1 MKNFV
6 IAAVLALTGTQAFA
20 VQLVVCEGKIADQDV
35 TFIDDG
41 EVVGIHK
48 GKVDIAAGER
58 GNTAPFEYFG
68 GDEISF
74 ADAGGELCTLTVQAD
89 SGSFALE
96 APCEGVGAG
105 KLKNLNISSLQLVSA
120 EVAVTCRRE
129 EYRRN

>member
-1 MKNFV
+1 MKSFV
-6 IAAVLALTGTQAFA
+6 LAAVLVLGAGKAFA

-48 GKVDIAAGER
+48 GKVNIAAGER
-58 GNTAPFEYFG
+58 GNPAPFEYFG

-74 ADAGGELCTLTVQAD
+74 VDAGAEACTLRVESAR
-89 SGSFALE
+89 GSFTLE
-96 APCEGVGAG
+96 TSCEGVGAG
-105 KLKNLNISSLQLVSA
+105 TLKNLNIASLGLVTA
-120 EVAVTCRRE
+120 EMAVQCRRE

>member
-74 ADAGGELCTLTVQAD
+74 VDPGGELCTMTVQSD
-89 SGSFALE
+89 RGSFVLE
-96 APCEGVGAG
+96 APCNVTGPG
-105 KLKNLNISSLQLVSA
+105 KLKNLNIEQLQLVSA

>member
-48 GKVDIAAGER
+48 GKVNIAAGER
-58 GNTAPFEYFG
+58 GNPDPYEYFG

-74 ADAGGELCTLTVQAD
+74 VDPGGELCTMTVQSD
-89 SGSFALE
+89 RGSFVLE
-96 APCEGVGAG
+96 ASCNVAGPG
-105 KLKNLNISSLQLVSA
+105 KLKNLNISSLQLLAA